1 MGGGVSKE
9 KKLSLSSQIKNEEFI
24 KKNCALYCNVEREE
38 YKLNSDILKNMEK
51 MNKFSKDEEAES
63 IHTKKKR

>member
-38 YKLNSDILKNMEK
+38 YKLNSDIL
-51 MNKFSKDEEAES
+51 
-63 IHTKKKR
+63 